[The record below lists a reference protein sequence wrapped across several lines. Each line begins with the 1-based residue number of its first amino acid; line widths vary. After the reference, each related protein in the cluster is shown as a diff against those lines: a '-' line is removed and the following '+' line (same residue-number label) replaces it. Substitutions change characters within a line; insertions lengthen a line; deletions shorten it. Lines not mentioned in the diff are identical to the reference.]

1 MATFTIEAAT
11 QFLKDDPKS
20 MMKVLITLC
29 LLLLSAGIAS
39 AQLSQITFAAAT
51 SFSVGNATLP
61 AGMYFIQPTKDPNT
75 FKCVATS
82 GSPSIYFEA
91 DEMDQTPSS
100 TGVTFMQ
107 YGKNMVLKQFSVA
120 GIQEFYISASLPE
133 KQQKKT
139 GARGFKVSMQAKT
152 TP

>member
-1 MATFTIEAAT
+1 MT
-11 QFLKDDPKS
+11 
-20 MMKVLITLC
+20 KVLVTGCL
-29 LLLLSAGIAS
+29 LLLLSAGIAFS
-39 AQLSQITFAAAT
+39 QTPQITFASAT
-51 SFSVGNATLP
+51 AFSVGNATLP
-61 AGMYFIQPTKDPNT
+61 AGMYFIKPAGDPNT
-75 FKCVATS
+75 FQCVAAS

-107 YGKNMVLKQFSVA
+107 YGKNMVLKQFSVS
-120 GIQEFYISASLPE
+120 GIQEFYITASLPE

-139 GARGFKVSMQAKT
+139 GATGFKVILQAKT

>member
-1 MATFTIEAAT
+1 MT
-11 QFLKDDPKS
+11 
-20 MMKVLITLC
+20 KVLITGC
-29 LLLLSAGIAS
+29 LLLLSGSIAS
-39 AQLSQITFAAAT
+39 AQLSQITFASAT
-51 SFSVGNATLP
+51 TFSVGNATLP
-61 AGMYFIQPTKDPNT
+61 AGMYFIQPTSDKNT

-107 YGKNMVLKQFSVA
+107 YGKNMVLKQFSVS
-120 GIQEFYISASLPE
+120 GMQEFYITASLPE

-139 GARGFKVSMQAKT
+139 GAKGFKVIMQAQT

>member
-1 MATFTIEAAT
+1 
-11 QFLKDDPKS
+11 
-20 MMKVLITLC
+20 MMKVLVTSC
-29 LLLLSAGIAS
+29 LLLLSSCIAS
-39 AQLSQITFAAAT
+39 AQTPQITFASAT
-51 SFSVGNATLP
+51 PFSVGNATLP
-61 AGMYFIQPTKDPNT
+61 AGMYFIQPAGDANT

-107 YGKNMVLKQFSVA
+107 YGKNMVLKQFSVS
-120 GIQEFYISASLPE
+120 GIQEFYITASLPE

-139 GARGFKVSMQAKT
+139 GAQGFKVIMQAKT